1 MKLNLQLKSPKNAK
15 KQQPASLQ
23 ASLTQAGR
31 MLLKYR
37 VLLFFVVLAGIY
49 SLVVLRIN
57 TLSQAEPSASDVTL
71 QTTAHSLKV
80 DPTVVQKIQQLQD
93 NSVSVQALFQ
103 QARNN
108 PFNE

>member
-1 MKLNLQLKSPKNAK
+1 MKLTLQKSQKTAL
-15 KQQPASLQ
+15 ASST
-23 ASLTQAGR
+23 SLATELCRVGR
-31 MLLKYR
+31 VVLAYR
-37 VLLFFVVLAGIY
+37 VLLFFVVLAGVY
-49 SLVVLRIN
+49 SIVVLRIN

-71 QTTAHSLKV
+71 QATAHSLKV
-80 DPTVVQKIQQLQD
+80 DPSVVQKIQQLQD